1 MILLTGAAGFIGSN
15 ILAAL
20 LKAGHTVWCV
30 DDLTDGRKCRN
41 LVQSGNRLYMD
52 WHDFEDRLRRNEV
65 PLPITAIVHQG
76 AITDTTAANGREMM
90 HANYTFSNGLLGHA
104 AEHDIPMIYAS
115 SAAVYGSSRCFEEQ
129 HQHEKPGT
137 PYAVSK
143 WMFDNMVRQNGGNK
157 VTGLRY
163 FNVYG
168 SGEEHKDGMASIAY
182 QAFIAGTKRKPIEI
196 FEGSGEIYRDFVYVD
211 DVVDVVMWF
220 LEEALAGNAH
230 AGIYNVGT
238 GRARTFEC
246 MAVRALMCVRGY
258 KTADFNL
265 SAFRETAQYVPFP
278 EKLKENYQYYTC
290 ADLTALR
297 AAGYAKPFLSL
308 EEGLERYWTRFVS

>member
-20 LKAGHTVWCV
+20 LKAGHTVWGA

-41 LVQSGNRLYMD
+41 LVKPGKLLYVDWRELDTRMRNNAVPRL
-52 WHDFEDRLRRNEV
+52 
-65 PLPITAIVHQG
+65 TAIVHQG
-76 AITDTTAANGREMM
+76 AIADTTAADGREMM
-90 HANYTFSNGLLGHA
+90 YANYTFSTGLLDYA
-104 AEHDIPMIYAS
+104 REQDIPMIYAS
-115 SAAVYGSSRCFEEQ
+115 SAAVYGHSKTCTETPEHEQ
-129 HQHEKPGT
+129 PVT

-143 WMFDNMVRQNGGNK
+143 WLFDNMVRRNGGDK
-157 VTGLRY
+157 VIGLRY

-168 SGEEHKDGMASIAY
+168 PGEEHKDGMASLAY
-182 QAFIAGTKRKPIEI
+182 KAFTACAQRRSIGI

-220 LEEALAGNAH
+220 LEEALSGKAH

-238 GRARTFEC
+238 GTARTFEC
-246 MAVRALMCVRGY
+246 MAVQALMRTRGY
-258 KTADFNL
+258 TAVDFN
-265 SAFRETAQYVPFP
+265 SSVFREKVRHMPFP

-308 EEGLERYWTRFVS
+308 EEGLERYWKRFAS

>member
-20 LKAGHTVWCV
+20 LKAGHTVWCI

-41 LVQSGNRLYMD
+41 LVQPGNRLYMD
-52 WHDFEDRLRRNEV
+52 WHFFEDRLRKNEV
-65 PLPITAIVHQG
+65 RLPITAIVHQG
-76 AITDTTAANGREMM
+76 AITDTTATNGRETMN
-90 HANYTFSNGLLGHA
+90 ANYTFSSGLLGYA
-104 AEHDIPMIYAS
+104 TDRNIPMIYAS

-129 HQHEKPGT
+129 HQHEKPAT

-143 WMFDNMVRQNGGNK
+143 WLFDNMVRQNGGDK

-168 SGEEHKDGMASIAY
+168 PGEEHKDGMASLAY
-182 QAFIAGTKRKPIEI
+182 KTFIACAQRRSIGI

-220 LEEALAGNAH
+220 LEEALSGKAH

-238 GRARTFEC
+238 GTARTFEC
-246 MAVRALMCVRGY
+246 MAVQALMRTRGY
-258 KTADFNL
+258 TTVDFN
-265 SAFRETAQYVPFP
+265 SSVFREEVRHMPFP

-297 AAGYAKPFLSL
+297 TAGYAKPFLSL
-308 EEGLERYWTRFVS
+308 EEGLERYWKRFAS